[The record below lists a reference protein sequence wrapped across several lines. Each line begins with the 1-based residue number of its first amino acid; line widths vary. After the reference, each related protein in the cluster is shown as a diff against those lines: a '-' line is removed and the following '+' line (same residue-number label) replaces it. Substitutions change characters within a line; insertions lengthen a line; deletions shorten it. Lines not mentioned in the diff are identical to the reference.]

1 MGILIGTVTY
11 PDLRRDESIVRS
23 AAISIGE
30 GTESK
35 TTILNLQG
43 CCMGRVSFARERG
56 SEGGRVVTMGES
68 GLMWTGY
75 ITDIDRIKQLL
86 EDAGVVVYEGSSDA
100 QILLESYFKFGV
112 ESLQELNGLYSIVI
126 WDDTKRRF
134 SAVTDRYGFT
144 KIYYWLGPDGMMF
157 ASECKAIIQHPKY
170 HKDIDKEGI
179 VNFLGAGYCFGET
192 TLFQGI
198 KLIPQGCFMV
208 YDGRGV
214 SFKKY
219 WDYSVKPVTG
229 TIEGFTDKFYY
240 NLQSAFERCV
250 NGEKNVFIPISGG
263 LDSRTIAGIAK
274 NCGKSIFGCTVG
286 LMKSRDVC
294 YGKKIAK
301 KFYVNHTVLPIS
313 SDYIAQYG
321 PSGVKLAEGT
331 VTNHVFFILR
341 ILDCN
346 IIPNIMVSGFIGDVL
361 TGKNLFAG
369 MTNSEEMKKF
379 RFLRAFN
386 CPELNDILNSS
397 FKSLIGINSDYW
409 NKSLHSADAEA
420 FADKLVILSLRERQR
435 RYTTFLINHLGR
447 ELNVVAPFSDNQFVD
462 FIMTIPPELRIEQKL
477 YKNVILNKLPFVA
490 DIPRDKTGE
499 RIRSTWWSWRWEYL
513 KGMVPHC
520 IRQKYS
526 GLRYRLADYPI
537 TQKIGIGYKRPCWCI
552 DADDSIRSGSFSYFR
567 ELFSDREHMVD
578 LFQIDAVDKLFKD
591 HVERRIHAYD
601 KLCAIAT
608 IIEWRRQ
615 FKL

>member
-1 MGILIGTVTY
+1 MG
-11 PDLRRDESIVRS
+11 
-23 AAISIGE
+23 
-30 GTESK
+30 
-35 TTILNLQG
+35 
-43 CCMGRVSFARERG
+43 MVSFAGERT
-56 SEGGRVVTMGES
+56 SERSRGVTIGES

-86 EDAGVVVYEGSSDA
+86 EAAGIVVYEGSSDA
-100 QILLESYFKFGV
+100 RILLESYFKFGV

-126 WDDTKRRF
+126 WDDTKRLF
-134 SAVTDRYGFT
+134 TAVTDRYGFT
-144 KIYYWLGPDGMMF
+144 KIYYWIGADSMMF
-157 ASECKAIIQHPKY
+157 ASECKAIIQHPQYQKA
-170 HKDIDKEGI
+170 IDKVGI

-208 YDGRGV
+208 YNGKNV

-219 WDYSVKPVTG
+219 WNYSIKPVIG
-229 TIEGFTDKFYY
+229 RIDEFTEKFYF
-240 NLQSAFERCV
+240 NLKSAFGRCV
-250 NGEKNVFIPISGG
+250 DGEKSVFVPISGG
-263 LDSRTIAGIAK
+263 LDSRTITGIAK

-286 LMKSRDVC
+286 FIQSRDIR
-294 YGKKIAK
+294 YGKRIGKKIC
-301 KFYVNHTVLPIS
+301 VGHTVLPIS
-313 SDYIAQYG
+313 NNYIAKYG
-321 PSGVKLAEGT
+321 NYGVKLSEGT
-331 VTNHVFFILR
+331 VSNHVFFILR

-346 IIPNIMVSGFIGDVL
+346 IIPNIVVSGFIGDVL
-361 TGKNLFAG
+361 TGKNLFDN
-369 MTNSEEMKKF
+369 MSNSEQIKKF
-379 RFLRAFN
+379 RFLRAFS

-397 FKSLIGINSDYW
+397 FESLIGINSAYW
-409 NKSLHSADAEA
+409 NRSLLSADAEA
-420 FADKLVILSLRERQR
+420 FADKLVIFSMRERQR

-447 ELNVVAPFSDNQFVD
+447 ELNVVAPFTDNQFVD
-462 FIMTIPPELRIEQKL
+462 FMMTIPPELRIEQKL

-490 DIPRDKTGE
+490 DIPQESTGN

-513 KGMVPHC
+513 KGMVPHS

-526 GLRYRLADYPI
+526 DLRYKLADYPI
-537 TQKIGIGYKRPCWCI
+537 SQKIGIGYKRPCWCI
-552 DADDSIRSGSFSYFR
+552 DADDSIRSGSFSFFQ

-578 LFQIDAVDKLFKD
+578 LFNIDAVDKLFKA
-591 HVERRIHAYD
+591 HVEKRIHVYE